1 MTTEMTAGPAAF
13 QAALELAIQPWQ
25 LGLSAEQV
33 QQLGAHYLAMV
44 EVNAVMNLTRIV
56 DPVEAAVKHYADS
69 LALVHWSQTRG
80 VAVRSLLDIGTG
92 AGFPAVPIAVAEAGW
107 EVVALDG
114 TKKKIDFL
122 TRSATAMG
130 LSNLTAVHA
139 HSAHWESDRTFDVVT
154 ARALGSIE
162 ECLSAAAKFVSPGGQ
177 VVLFKTEEK
186 VEVEG
191 QEAARKARHL
201 RLAAVE
207 PFTYELPVG
216 EETLKRVLAVYAH
229 AAPKPR

>member
-1 MTTEMTAGPAAF
+1 MSTESTAF
-13 QAALELAIQPWQ
+13 QEALEKALQPWP

-33 QQLGAHYLAMV
+33 QQLGVHYRAMV

-69 LALVHWSQTRG
+69 LALVQWSRVRG
-80 VAVRSLLDIGTG
+80 GAVRSLLDIGTG
-92 AGFPAVPIAVAEAGW
+92 AGFPAIPVAVAEPAW

-114 TKKKIDFL
+114 TKKKIEFL
-122 TRSATAMG
+122 TRSVAAMG
-130 LSNLTAVHA
+130 LSTLTAVHA
-139 HSAHWESDRTFDVVT
+139 HSAHWESDRTFDLVT

-186 VEVEG
+186 VEAEG
-191 QEAARKARHL
+191 QEASRKARHFGL
-201 RLAAVE
+201 SSME
-207 PFTYELPVG
+207 PFSYELRIG
-216 EETLKRVLAVYAH
+216 KDSLRRVLVVYA
-229 AAPKPR
+229 AGKSR